1 MLNENDVLITI
12 ITKRNEKGN
21 TDYRDIANA
30 LNLDMI
36 SLLPF
41 MKALSSK
48 GYITQT
54 LENVTVTRLGLL
66 ACKK

>member
-30 LNLDMI
+30 LNLDTI

-41 MKALSSK
+41 MKTLSSK

>member
-21 TDYRDIANA
+21 TDYRDIAND

-41 MKALSSK
+41 MKTLSSK

>member
-1 MLNENDVLITI
+1 MINVDEVLAVI
-12 ITKRNEKGN
+12 IAKRNENGN
-21 TDYRDIANA
+21 TDYRDVADT
-30 LNLDMI
+30 LGLDML

-41 MKALSSK
+41 MKILSSK

-54 LENVTVTRLGLL
+54 LENATVTKLGLL

>member
-1 MLNENDVLITI
+1 MINVDEVLAVI
-12 ITKRNEKGN
+12 IAKRNENGN
-21 TDYRDIANA
+21 TDYRDIADT
-30 LNLDMI
+30 LGLDMI

-41 MKALSSK
+41 MKILSSK

-54 LENVTVTRLGLL
+54 LENVTVTKLGLL

>member
-12 ITKRNEKGN
+12 
-21 TDYRDIANA
+21 
-30 LNLDMI
+30 M
-36 SLLPF
+36 PF
-41 MKALSSK
+41 MKTLSSK